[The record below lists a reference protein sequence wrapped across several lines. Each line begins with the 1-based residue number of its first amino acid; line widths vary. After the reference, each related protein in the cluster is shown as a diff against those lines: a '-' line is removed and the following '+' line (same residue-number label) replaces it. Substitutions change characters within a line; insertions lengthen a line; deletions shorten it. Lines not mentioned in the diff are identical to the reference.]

1 MTVTTPRTSLRKFA
15 APAAGVLAAAGLVVG
30 LTAAGSPDVTRGRV
44 ERSLTPAFTRLYV
57 DQQQVLGHAV
67 PAASVAARSACDRGG
82 PQVADVGAGADW
94 ICLVDFTDQTGAHQQ
109 GKFELQVHANACYT
123 AAGPAKLLGGFTI
136 TGTRGREV
144 TNPLSAFDVCFDP
157 DA

>member
-1 MTVTTPRTSLRKFA
+1 MTVTTAPPPPRRFLV
-15 APAAGVLAAAGLVVG
+15 PVAGLLAAVGLVVG
-30 LTAAGSPDVTRGRV
+30 LSAAGSPDVTRARV
-44 ERSLTPAFTRLYV
+44 EGSLTPAFTRLYV
-57 DQQQVLGHAV
+57 DQQRILGHEV

-94 ICLVDFTDQTGAHQQ
+94 ICLVDFTDQAGAHQQ
-109 GKFELQVHANACYT
+109 GKFELQVHANACWT
-123 AAGPAKLLGGFTI
+123 AAGPAKLVGGFTI
-136 TGTRGREV
+136 TDTRGRDV